1 MLCCAKSLSHVRL
14 FATPWI
20 VAHQAPLSM
29 GILQAR
35 ILEWV
40 AMPSSRGS
48 SQPKDRTQVSCIA
61 GGFFTIWATD
71 KLLRRSWQDSEI
83 RPGGP
88 VDHEEFVQI
97 NYIYY
102 RWQIVDN
109 RNPLNCLMKFIAK
122 WLIHNTFFE
131 AEIYQL
137 YFCWNLIWR
146 TMRCKW
152 ITDGI

>member
-1 MLCCAKSLSHVRL
+1 MLSCAKSLSHVRL
-14 FATPWI
+14 FATPWT

-48 SQPKDRTQVSCIA
+48 SQPKDRAQVSCIA
-61 GGFFTIWATD
+61 SGFFTIWATD

-83 RPGGP
+83 RPGEP

-122 WLIHNTFFE
+122 WLIHNIFFE

-146 TMRCKW
+146 TMRCKS

>member
-1 MLCCAKSLSHVRL
+1 MLCCAKSLSHVWP
-14 FATPWI
+14 FATLWT
-20 VAHQAPLSM
+20 VAHQALLSM

-48 SQPKDRTQVSCIA
+48 SQPKDRAQVSCIA
-61 GGFFTIWATD
+61 GRFFTVWATD
-71 KLLRRSWQDSEI
+71 KLLRRSWQGSEI

-88 VDHEEFVQI
+88 VDPEEFAQI
-97 NYIYY
+97 NCIYY

-122 WLIHNTFFE
+122 WLIRNIFFE
-131 AEIYQL
+131 AEMYQL

-146 TMRCKW
+146 TMRCKS
-152 ITDGI
+152 ITDRI